1 MTYMDRAKALEPD
14 NAQVRKAYNGLLRA
28 QADWCKQQGEEL
40 TSRGGPVCF
49 FGALATYAEG

>member
-1 MTYMDRAKALEPD
+1 M
-14 NAQVRKAYNGLLRA
+14 RKAYNGLLRA

-40 TSRGGPVCF
+40 TSRGGGPYAS